1 MLLTNSR
8 WLNYYEAMWFKMK
21 VDKLLTTVAY
31 KRLRAYSI
39 NVGVKIVRKIYSLG
53 HLSTR

>member
-21 VDKLLTTVAY
+21 VDRLLTTVAY
-31 KRLRAYSI
+31 KRLTQEMLELRLL
-39 NVGVKIVRKIYSLG
+39 GKRYSLG
-53 HLSTR
+53 HFSTR